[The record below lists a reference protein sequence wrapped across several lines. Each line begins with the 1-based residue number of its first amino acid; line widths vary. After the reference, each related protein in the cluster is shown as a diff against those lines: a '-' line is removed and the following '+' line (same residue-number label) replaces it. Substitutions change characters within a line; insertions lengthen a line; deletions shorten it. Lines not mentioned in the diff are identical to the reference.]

1 MAAMTPQEHEANAQA
16 QKANV
21 DAMVEAA
28 NIAAYIGKTDIRDA
42 VAQLVEV
49 AEIGWFIKAI
59 QENEQNHPQ
68 SEPEPTP
75 TPAPISTPPK
85 AAKVKG
91 VWISPDEVKAL
102 GPVPQN
108 VRDAARG
115 PVSAQLDNNNSN
127 NDAYCYANALI
138 AVHDG
143 DQGAED
149 KAIAGINSLP
159 RSPFARV
166 LEMSRNLPM
175 YVFAADLLDYH
186 DHDGFFRSMV
196 TKPLQGHSGAKNM
209 LETAQYSGT
218 NWGGMSTAAC
228 TAIGLHIGDD
238 ALVDEMVRVTT
249 EWCEGGPGKL
259 RYSDTNWHADPAHK
273 RGVNAPNATL
283 WGHPAWG
290 VLPEDFR
297 RGGEFTWPPKI
308 TGYMLEGLT
317 PRIVTLNMLVR
328 AGKIRADV
336 GQDAHARAVR
346 YLYEH
351 VHYPIQGDDRT
362 IIYVINRLLGL
373 GLKTDGD
380 SIAKD
385 VAFAGYTHG

>member
-1 MAAMTPQEHEANAQA
+1 MTTPEQHEFNVYDQRANMAAMT
-16 QKANV
+16 
-21 DAMVEAA
+21 EAA
-28 NIAAYIGKTDIRDA
+28 NIAAYIGRTDIRDA

-49 AEIGWFIKAI
+49 AEIGWYVKA
-59 QENEQNHPQ
+59 
-68 SEPEPTP
+68 SERPAAPAPEPAPEPTSVEP
-75 TPAPISTPPK
+75 SPGPSPAPR
-85 AAKVKG
+85 G

-115 PVSAQLDNNNSN
+115 SVTAQLDNNNSN
-127 NDAYCYANALI
+127 TDANAYAASLI
-138 AVHDG
+138 AVHDN
-143 DQGAED
+143 DSAHRRAALD
-149 KAIAGINSLP
+149 GIDSLSTS
-159 RSPFARV
+159 RFARV

-186 DHDGFFRSMV
+186 DQDDYLRSLV

-209 LETAQYSGT
+209 LETAQLSGT
-218 NWGGMSTAAC
+218 NWAAMSAAAC
-228 TAIGLHIGDD
+228 TAIGLHVGDD
-238 ALVDEMVRVTT
+238 ALVDEMVRATT
-249 EWCEGGPGKL
+249 EWCEGGAGKL

-273 RGVNAPNATL
+273 RGVNAPDATIG
-283 WGHPAWG
+283 GHPAWG
-290 VLPEDFR
+290 VLPEDYR
-297 RGGEFTWPPKI
+297 RGGEFTWPPTK

-351 VHYPIQGDDRT
+351 VHYPFDGDDRT
-362 IIYVINRLLGL
+362 IIYVVNRLLGL
-373 GLKTDGD
+373 NLPTTGD
-380 SIAKD
+380 SIAKN
-385 VAFAGYTHG
+385 VGFCAYTHG